1 MTLDEPACFGGGSH
15 PGTTLA
21 FFPDSQ
27 EGFALSSLHEDKK
40 IFLLEL
46 LRTHPQSGQRD
57 MAEALGLSLG
67 MTNLLLK
74 ELTAKGWMLMR
85 KLNLRKVQ
93 YILTPEGLKELSKRS
108 YRYLKKSIRYVA
120 DCRVQLETLIAGA
133 RERGASGLYLV
144 GRSDLDFV
152 LESLCH
158 HQGFAFLAAAE
169 KPQENDEKAWFV
181 VYGEDR
187 PETPNVL
194 EYMHPSLASKTKI
207 QQ

>member
-21 FFPDSQ
+21 FFPDPQ

-46 LRTHPQSGQRD
+46 LKTHPQSGQRD

-74 ELTAKGWMLMR
+74 ELTAKGWMMMR

-108 YRYLKKSIRYVA
+108 YKYLKKSIRYVA
-120 DCRVQLETLIAGA
+120 DCRVQLENLVSLAQKSGA
-133 RERGASGLYLV
+133 NGLQLM
-144 GRSDLDFV
+144 GPSDLAFV
-152 LESLCH
+152 LESLCR
-158 HQGFAFLAAAE
+158 QYGLAFQSSL
-169 KPQENDEKAWFV
+169 ENSSDTRWFV
-181 VYGEDR
+181 VHGENQ
-187 PETPNVL
+187 PAESPNVL
-194 EYMHPSLASKTKI
+194 EYMTPNYLLDKGV
-207 QQ
+207 

>member
-1 MTLDEPACFGGGSH
+1 
-15 PGTTLA
+15 
-21 FFPDSQ
+21 
-27 EGFALSSLHEDKK
+27 LSSLHDDKK

-46 LRTHPQSGQRD
+46 LKNQPQSGQRD

-74 ELTAKGWMLMR
+74 ELTAKGWMMMR

-93 YILTPEGLKELSKRS
+93 YVLTPEGLKELSKRS
-108 YRYLKKSIRYVA
+108 YRYLKKSIRFVA

-133 RERGASGLYLV
+133 RERGASGLFLV

-158 HQGFAFLAAAE
+158 HQGLAFLTAVE
-169 KPQENDEKAWFV
+169 KPEKDQPAWFV

-194 EYMHPSLASKTKI
+194 EYMHPSLMLKEAKEGSDEE
-207 QQ
+207 